1 MSLEKHVKIIFENIK
16 IENNIDFFQLWKE
29 TFQKILIQN
38 AKEFPIRQ
46 IDFDNKKDKSRHDQM
61 VVYVDTML
69 ELNKELQKAIT
80 EHETNQLQRQ
90 INATDKK
97 IDKLV
102 YKLYDLTPEE
112 IKIVE
117 ESIK

>member
-1 MSLEKHVKIIFENIK
+1 MLDCFHKRTNY
-16 IENNIDFFQLWKE
+16 DFS
-29 TFQKILIQN
+29 TST
-38 AKEFPIRQ
+38 Q
-46 IDFDNKKDKSRHDQM
+46 IDFDNKKDKSPHNQM

-69 ELNKELQKAIT
+69 ELNKELQKAKT
-80 EHETNQLQRQ
+80 EHETNQLQQQ
-90 INATDKK
+90 IKSTDKK
-97 IDKLV
+97 IEKLV